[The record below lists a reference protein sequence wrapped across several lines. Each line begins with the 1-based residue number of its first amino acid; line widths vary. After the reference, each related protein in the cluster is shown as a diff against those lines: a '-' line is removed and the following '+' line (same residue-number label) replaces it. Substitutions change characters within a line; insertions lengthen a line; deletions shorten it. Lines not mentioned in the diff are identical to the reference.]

1 MQQKILEYLIEIIEN
16 TFIPLGL
23 KVNENHSFSGDL
35 NLDELDLVD
44 VVMSIEM
51 ELDVCFDIED
61 IDSDLYY
68 GTLTEL
74 SEFLANHI
82 E

>member
-16 TFIPLGL
+16 DFNPLGL

-74 SEFLANHI
+74 SEFLVNHI